1 MVHMN
6 MHGNDWQGRH
16 RSAATFLASIMMR
29 GKIIWWM
36 VGSIPHSSMTAC
48 TSRSR
53 SHSHPGAERV
63 NARRRGRPPLPC
75 TRPGKRRGAR
85 HGNGSWLAKAT
96 RRSSRNRAYYGLVH
110 GVDEESRLAMARN
123 LARLVIHVA
132 GLWSL
137 VRLPG
142 SLKSYPLQSL
152 VYISPKIRFWFA
164 FHDHF
169 KSEQQ
174 LSEGATNG
182 RQLRWC

>member
-1 MVHMN
+1 
-6 MHGNDWQGRH
+6 
-16 RSAATFLASIMMR
+16 
-29 GKIIWWM
+29 
-36 VGSIPHSSMTAC
+36 
-48 TSRSR
+48 
-53 SHSHPGAERV
+53 
-63 NARRRGRPPLPC
+63 
-75 TRPGKRRGAR
+75 
-85 HGNGSWLAKAT
+85 
-96 RRSSRNRAYYGLVH
+96 
-110 GVDEESRLAMARN
+110 MARN